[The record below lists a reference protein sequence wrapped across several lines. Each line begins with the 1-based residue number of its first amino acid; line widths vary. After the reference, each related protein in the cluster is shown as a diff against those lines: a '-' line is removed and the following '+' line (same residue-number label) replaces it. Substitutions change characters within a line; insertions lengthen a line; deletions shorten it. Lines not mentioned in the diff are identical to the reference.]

1 MRRSM
6 ADAAGILMHRRPAGM
21 ACGPTIM
28 EINSITKKLLFNTI
42 RVDTVLEDGS
52 EGSGTAFVVAHTH
65 ARGTHTFIV
74 TNRHLVSGVR
84 RGGLVFTQKKNG
96 QPALGTRFQL
106 NIDDFP
112 QAWFM
117 HPDPEVDLA
126 IIPMRPLEQAARDQ
140 GVELYYHVI
149 DSRLVPSAATLR
161 ALDALEEV
169 LFVGYPSG
177 VWDQVNLMPI
187 LRRGTTATPIALDF
201 EGRPEFLID
210 AAVYPG
216 SSGSPVFIYQPDPLR
231 PTQGMGRKFLFAGV
245 VAAVFFREEANHL
258 VPVPVPANN
267 TSMVMGSEM
276 IDLGLVIKAQAV
288 IEVIEAYL
296 RKWAE

>member
-1 MRRSM
+1 
-6 ADAAGILMHRRPAGM
+6 
-21 ACGPTIM
+21 M

-52 EGSGTAFVVAHTH
+52 EGSGTAFVFSHGN

-74 TNRHLVSGVR
+74 TNRHLVENVR
-84 RGGLVFTQKKNG
+84 RGGLVFTQKRNG
-96 QPALGTRFQL
+96 QPAFGQRFQL
-106 NIDDFP
+106 NIEDFTH
-112 QAWFM
+112 AWFL

-149 DSRLVPSAATLR
+149 DSRLAPDPATLR

-187 LRRGTTATPIALDF
+187 LRRGTTATPMALDF
-201 EGRPEFLID
+201 EGRKEFLID

-216 SSGSPVFIYQPDPLR
+216 SSGSPVFVYQPDAMR
-231 PTQGMGRKFLFAGV
+231 PAHSAGTKILFAGV

-258 VPVPVPANN
+258 VPAPVPANN
-267 TSMVMGSEM
+267 HGMVMGSEM
-276 IDLGLVIKAQAV
+276 IDLGLVIKAEAV
-288 IEVIEAYL
+288 LEAINAYL
-296 RKWAE
+296 GKWAA

>member
-1 MRRSM
+1 
-6 ADAAGILMHRRPAGM
+6 
-21 ACGPTIM
+21 M

-52 EGSGTAFVVAHTH
+52 EGSGTAFVMSHAH
-65 ARGTHTFIV
+65 ARGTYTFIV
-74 TNRHLVSGVR
+74 TNRHLVEGVR
-84 RGGLVFTQKKNG
+84 RGGLVFTQKRNG
-96 QPALGTRFQL
+96 QPAFGERFQL

-112 QAWFM
+112 HAWFL

-149 DSRLVPSAATLR
+149 DTRQAPDAATLR
-161 ALDALEEV
+161 SLDALEEV
-169 LFVGYPSG
+169 LFVGYPNG

-216 SSGSPVFIYQPDPLR
+216 SSGSPVFIYQNDTLR
-231 PTQGMGRKFLFAGV
+231 ANQNVGRKFLFAGV
-245 VAAVFFREEANHL
+245 IAAVFFREEANRL
-258 VPVPVPANN
+258 VSAPVPANN
-267 TSMVMGSEM
+267 HGAMTMGSEM

-288 IEVIEAYL
+288 LDIINAYL
-296 RKWAE
+296 SKWAE

>member
-1 MRRSM
+1 
-6 ADAAGILMHRRPAGM
+6 MHTQ
-21 ACGPTIM
+21 PTM

-52 EGSGTAFVVAHTH
+52 EGSGTAFVVSHAH
-65 ARGTHTFIV
+65 ARGAHTFIV
-74 TNRHLVSGVR
+74 TNRHLVDGVR
-84 RGGLVFTQKKNG
+84 RGGLVFTQKRNG
-96 QPALGTRFQL
+96 QPAFGQRFQL
-106 NIDDFP
+106 NIEDFP
-112 QAWFM
+112 HAWFM
-117 HPDPEVDLA
+117 HPDPQVDLA
-126 IIPMRPLEQAARDQ
+126 VIPMRPLEQAARDQ
-140 GVELYYHVI
+140 GIELYYQVI
-149 DSRLVPSAATLR
+149 DSRLAPDAATLR
-161 ALDALEEV
+161 GLDALEEI

-216 SSGSPVFIYQPDPLR
+216 SSGSPVFIYQPESARASL
-231 PTQGMGRKFLFAGV
+231 GRGKFLFAGV

-267 TSMVMGSEM
+267 AGMVMGSEM

-288 IEVIEAYL
+288 VDMIDAYL
-296 RKWAE
+296 GKWAE

>member
-1 MRRSM
+1 M
-6 ADAAGILMHRRPAGM
+6 ARKRTL
-21 ACGPTIM
+21 M
-28 EINSITKKLLFNTI
+28 EINSLTKKLLFNTI

-52 EGSGTAFVVAHTH
+52 EGSGTAFVVAHAH
-65 ARGTHTFIV
+65 PRGTHTFIV
-74 TNRHLVSGVR
+74 TNRHLVDGVR

-96 QPALGTRFQL
+96 QPALGVRFQL
-106 NIDDFP
+106 NIEDFP

-149 DSRLVPSAATLR
+149 DSRLAPDAAQLR

-187 LRRGTTATPIALDF
+187 LRRRTTATPMALDF

-216 SSGSPVFIYQPDPLR
+216 SSGSPVFVYQPDPLR
-231 PTQGMGRKFLFAGV
+231 PSQSAGRKFLFAGV

-288 IEVIEAYL
+288 IDVIDAYL
-296 RKWAE
+296 GKWAE

>member
-1 MRRSM
+1 
-6 ADAAGILMHRRPAGM
+6 
-21 ACGPTIM
+21 M
-28 EINSITKKLLFNTI
+28 EINSLTKKLLFNTI

-52 EGSGTAFVVAHTH
+52 EGSGTAFVVSHAHP
-65 ARGTHTFIV
+65 RGTHTFIV
-74 TNRHLVSGVR
+74 TNRHLVDGVR
-84 RGGLVFTQKKNG
+84 RGGLVFTQKQNG
-96 QPALGTRFQL
+96 QPAFGLRFQL
-106 NIDDFP
+106 NIEDFP

-117 HPDPEVDLA
+117 HPNPEVDLA
-126 IIPMRPLEQAARDQ
+126 IIPMRPLEQAAREQ
-140 GVELYYHVI
+140 GVELYYQPI
-149 DSRLVPSAATLR
+149 DSRLAPDAATLR

-187 LRRGTTATPIALDF
+187 LRRGTTATPMALDF
-201 EGRPEFLID
+201 EGRAEFLID

-216 SSGSPVFIYQPDPLR
+216 SSGSPVFVYQPDPLR
-231 PTQGMGRKFLFAGV
+231 PSQSAGRKFLFAGV

-258 VPVPVPANN
+258 VSVPVPANN

-288 IEVIEAYL
+288 LDVINAYL
-296 RKWAE
+296 GKWAE